1 MGGDAMI
8 ELTRFDGSRFFV
20 NAEYIEFVE
29 ATPDTVISLIDHK
42 KLLVREPAPEV
53 VERILRYQSAVG
65 ANAPARLTALARWTT
80 HPQHTETSEAADDP
94 HHPDEKGRH

>member
-1 MGGDAMI
+1 MI

-53 VERILRYQSAVG
+53 AERVMRYQAAVN
-65 ANAPARLTALARWTT
+65 ANRPAHLTALARWIT
-80 HPQHTETSEAADDP
+80 HPQHTETGEAVDDS
-94 HHPDEKGRH
+94 HQHGEKEQH